1 MLVKKAKTFLKNL
14 SNNEEHVIKLRYIFR
29 LSTMQPLKQ
38 WL

>member
-14 SNNEEHVIKLRYIFR
+14 SNNEEQLIKLRYIFR

-38 WL
+38 CL